1 MTGKEHGNGWLWPS
15 QDRPYI
21 TLHHTLAVMSI
32 CDNGKNKKS
41 PAFRFLKSPGESIY
55 GGKYTKDRCSS
66 FVFPLS
72 GHVIFAI

>member
-32 CDNGKNKKS
+32 CDNEKT
-41 PAFRFLKSPGESIY
+41 AFRFLKNPGKSIY

-72 GHVIFAI
+72 DHVILAI